1 MIFNEERETLE
12 RGELEG
18 LQLDYLR
25 NTVQRVY
32 DKVPFY
38 KERFMGSD
46 LEPADIKS
54 LDDLQKLPFTVKKDL
69 RDHYPYGLFASS
81 MRDIVR
87 LHASSGTS
95 GKPTVVGYTEND
107 INNWAEI
114 VARSIAASGGS
125 KDDVMHNAYGYGLFT
140 GGLGLHHGGEKL
152 GITTVPVSG
161 GNTKRQ
167 IMLIQDFK
175 PKVICSTPS
184 YALHIAEK
192 MEEQGID
199 PKTSSL
205 EYGIFGAEPWSEE
218 MRNALENKMGIKAM
232 DIYGLSEIVGPG
244 VSIECVDEQNG
255 LHIQEDH
262 FLAEIIDPDTKER
275 VPDGEYGELVITSLQ
290 KEALPIIRYRTGDI
304 AAINRETCG
313 CGRTTAR
320 MTRVK
325 GRIDDM
331 LVIRGVNVFPFEME
345 RSLLKVKELTPHYQL
360 FLSKNGHM
368 DAVELRVELSEE
380 SYVQC
385 QQDLEH
391 SNISRLKQQ
400 LQTSIKQECLV
411 SIDVDVKPPKSIPR
425 SEGKAVR
432 IVDERMKQTIN

>member
-1 MIFNEERETLE
+1 MIFNEEMETMDRE
-12 RGELEG
+12 ELEK
-18 LQLDYLR
+18 LQLCYLQK
-25 NTVQRVY
+25 TVKRVY
-32 DKVPFY
+32 DSVPFY
-38 KERFMGSD
+38 KGKFSKTG
-46 LEPADIKS
+46 LKPADIQS
-54 LDDLQKLPFTVKKDL
+54 LDDLQKLPFTVKQDL
-69 RDHYPYGLFASS
+69 RDHYPYGLFASP
-81 MRDIVR
+81 MKDVVR

-95 GKPTVVGYTEND
+95 GKPTVVGYTKND
-107 INNWAEI
+107 IDNWAEI

-125 KDDVMHNAYGYGLFT
+125 RDDVMHNAYGYGLFT

-167 IMLIQDFK
+167 ILLILDFK
-175 PKVICSTPS
+175 PIVICSTPS

-192 MEEQGID
+192 MKEQGIN
-199 PKTSSL
+199 PKKTSL

-218 MRNALENKMGIKAM
+218 MRDTLEEELGIKAM

-262 FLAEIIDPDTKER
+262 FIPEIIDPDTKER
-275 VPDGEYGELVITSLQ
+275 VPDGEYGELVITSLK

-304 AAINRETCG
+304 AAINRKTCS

-345 RSLLKVKELTPHYQL
+345 RSLLKVEELTPHYQL
-360 FLSKNGHM
+360 FLSKDGHL
-368 DAVELRVELSEE
+368 DAVKLQVELSEE

-385 QQDLEH
+385 QQNLEH
-391 SNISRLKQQ
+391 SVISRLKRE

-411 SIDVDVKPPKSIPR
+411 SVDVDVQPPKSIPR

-432 IVDERMKQTIN
+432 IVDERMKQTVN